1 MTDLNF
7 ARTRLESA
15 LSNGMRSAGPVIQQI
30 LTQVPDD
37 EIVRARETTIEV
49 GPDGRAFFA
58 TPEASRSQLNDHAFG
73 QLVARAGVPVSYAR
87 DLLDGLRDGKLRTQ
101 ERDQNRWRGE
111 LVQHL
116 VSQHLTHSSERFLVR
131 RVDGTTRGVLSD
143 AFKRIDARPM
153 LESFVETAKAMG
165 AQPISGHATDTRV
178 AVRAIIPTIHEPY
191 PGEALA
197 FGLNYSNSDF
207 GAGAFNVTMFALRLW
222 CLNGAVG
229 DSELKAVHSGA
240 RIAENIQFSRD
251 THDKTTRALA
261 AQTRDV
267 VRALL
272 GPAAITERLDAIRSV
287 ASKEVTFEEA
297 WKSVGKSLGKGDKEA
312 VKAAFE
318 SPDAINMPRGQTMYR
333 FANALSWVANG
344 DKVGEEKRLDLQ
356 ALSGKLLKI

>member
-7 ARTRLESA
+7 ARTRLEQA
-15 LSNGMRSAGPVIQQI
+15 VNRGLASAGPVIQQI
-30 LTQVPDD
+30 LNQVPDD
-37 EIVRARETTIEV
+37 EIVAASKTTIEV
-49 GPDGRAFFA
+49 DETGRAVFS
-58 TPEASRSQLNDHAFG
+58 TPGSRSSLNDHAFG
-73 QLVARAGVPVSYAR
+73 QLVSRTGVPVSYAR
-87 DLLDGLRDGKLRTQ
+87 ELLESLRDAKPRERDAHRWQGDLL
-101 ERDQNRWRGE
+101 
-111 LVQHL
+111 QH
-116 VSQHLTHSSERFLVR
+116 VVREHLTHSSERYLVR

-143 AFKRIDARPM
+143 SFKRIDARPM
-153 LESFVETAKAMG
+153 LEAFVETAKGMG
-165 AQPISGHATDTRV
+165 AVPVSGHATETRV
-178 AVRAIIPTIHEPY
+178 AVRAIIPTIHQPY

-207 GAGAFNVTMFALRLW
+207 GAGSFNITMFALRLK

-229 DSELKAVHSGA
+229 DSELRAVHSGA
-240 RIAENIQFSRD
+240 RIADNIQFSRD
-251 THDKTTRALA
+251 THQKTTRALA

-272 GPAAITERLDAIRSV
+272 AAPAVEQRLAAIRSV

-318 SPDAINMPRGQTMYR
+318 SPDEHNMPAGSTMYR
-333 FANALSWVANG
+333 FANALSWVANSE
-344 DKVGEEKRLDLQ
+344 KVGEEKRLDLQ